1 MYRFAPS
8 PTGDMHI
15 VNLRAALINYVCSLQ
30 DNSGFIVRIEDTD
43 KERNI
48 PGKDAEILEIL
59 KEFGISYQMLYYQSK
74 NLKFHQEFA
83 AKLLSEGKAF
93 LCFCDEATLENKKQI
108 AKEQGRAYRY
118 DGTCEHLSADEV
130 FNNPRPGVVRL
141 KIPKDADFSFDD
153 EIKGRVSFESCNF
166 DSFVLL
172 RADKTPTY
180 NFACAIDDMLEG
192 VSCVIR
198 GEDHVSNTPRQNL
211 IRQVLGYNSK
221 IKHAH
226 LPIILNAQGQ
236 KMSKRENSS
245 SVKWLLNQG
254 YMSEAIAN
262 YLLLLGNK
270 TPCEIFTLQEAKEW
284 FSLKSLS
291 KSPAKFDEDKL
302 AQINREH
309 IRQAS
314 DARLKQ
320 LGFTKPELARFFT
333 QEASLITQIKEKIN
347 KIYSPKIIDDEWQAN
362 AKIIKNALLELVENK
377 SLPDDFKQLQN
388 ILSQKTGLKGK
399 AFFMPLRLL
408 LSNASHG
415 PELSQLYALIKDDLK
430 EILK

>member
-15 VNLRAALINYVCSLQ
+15 GNLRAALINYVCSLQ

-141 KIPKDADFSFDD
+141 KIPKDADFSFYD
-153 EIKGRVSFESCNF
+153 EIKGRVNFESCNF

-211 IRQVLGYNSK
+211 IRQSLGYNSK

-347 KIYSPKIIDDEWQAN
+347 KIYSPKKIDDEWQAN

>member
-15 VNLRAALINYVCSLQ
+15 GNLRAALINYVCSLQ
-30 DNSGFIVRIEDTD
+30 DKSGFIVRIEDTD

-48 PGKDAEILEIL
+48 AGKDAEILAIL
-59 KEFGISYQMLYYQSK
+59 KEFGMSYQTLYYQSK

-83 AKLLSEGKAF
+83 AKILKNSKAF
-93 LCFCDEATLENKKQI
+93 LCFCDEATLEAK
-108 AKEQGRAYRY
+108 KEQAKKEGKPYRY
-118 DGTCEHLSADEV
+118 DGACEHLSAEQV

-141 KIPKDADFSFDD
+141 KIPKDADFSFED
-153 EIKGRVSFESCNF
+153 EIKGHVGFDASNF

-172 RADKTPTY
+172 RADKSPTY

-192 VSCVIR
+192 VTCVVR

-211 IRQVLGYNSK
+211 IRQSLGYDSVMK
-221 IKHAH
+221 YAH
-226 LPIILNAQGQ
+226 LPIILNKQGQ

-245 SVKWLLNQG
+245 SVKWLLAQG

-270 TPCEIFTLQEAKEW
+270 TPCEIFTLEQAKEW
-284 FSLKSLS
+284 FSLKNLS

-309 IRQAS
+309 IRLAS
-314 DARLKQ
+314 DERLKE
-320 LGFTKPELARFFT
+320 LGLNKPALARFFT
-333 QEASLITQIKEKIN
+333 QESSLIPDIKEKIAR
-347 KIYSPKIIDDEWQAN
+347 IYAPKDIQAEFKE
-362 AKIIKNALLELVENK
+362 AADALKSVLLELVNAN
-377 SLPDDFKQLQN
+377 SLPAEFKELSKVLQE
-388 ILSQKTGLKGK
+388 KTGLKGK
-399 AFFMPLRLL
+399 GFFMPLRLL
-408 LSNASHG
+408 LTGAQHG
-415 PELSQLYALIKDDLK
+415 PELSELYPLIKDEMK

>member
-15 VNLRAALINYVCSLQ
+15 GNLRAALINYLCSLQ
-30 DNSGFIVRIEDTD
+30 DKSGFVLRIEDTD

-48 PGKDAEILEIL
+48 DGKDAEIMAIL
-59 KEFGISYQMLYYQSK
+59 KEFGVKWQTLYYQSK

-83 AKLLSEGKAF
+83 HKLLSEGKAF
-93 LCFCDEATLENKKQI
+93 LCFCDEQTLAAKKEK
-108 AKEQGRAYRY
+108 AKAEGKPYRY
-118 DGTCEHLSADEV
+118 DGACENLSAQEV
-130 FNNPRPGVVRL
+130 FNNPNPAVVRL
-141 KIPKDADFSFDD
+141 KIPKDADFSFTDG
-153 EIKGRVSFESCNF
+153 IKGRVEFDAINF

-192 VSCVIR
+192 VTCVIR

-211 IRQVLGYNSK
+211 IRLALGYTEE
-221 IKHAH
+221 IKYAH
-226 LPIILNAQGQ
+226 LPIILNKQGQ

-245 SVKWLLNQG
+245 SVKWLLESG

-270 TPCEIFTLQEAKEW
+270 TPCEIFTLAEAVEW
-284 FSLKSLS
+284 FSIDKLS

-309 IRQAS
+309 IKRAS
-314 DARLKQ
+314 DERLKE
-320 LGFTKPELARFFT
+320 LGISKPALARFYT
-333 QEASLITQIKEKIN
+333 QESSLIPEIKEKISA
-347 KIYSPKIIDDEWQAN
+347 IYSKKEIPAEWSEN
-362 AKIIKNALLELVENK
+362 AGILKKAILEFP
-377 SLPDDFKQLQN
+377 SLPELWSEFSKELM
-388 ILSQKTGLKGK
+388 SKTALKGK
-399 AFFMPLRLL
+399 GFFMPLRLL
-408 LSNASHG
+408 LTGAEHG
-415 PELSQLYALIKDDLK
+415 PELSELYSLIKNDIK
-430 EILK
+430 EIVSL